1 VDRFDNMRVFAKVVE
16 SGTFAGA
23 AARLGISASM
33 VSQHVKELEERLG
46 VRLLNRT
53 TRKISLT
60 ETGRAYYE
68 RCTGLLAELE
78 ETERAVSDL
87 HSAPRGELRVNAA
100 PTFGTLHLAP
110 AIADFA
116 ARYSAISVELMLS
129 DHMADMIEERFDVA
143 VQIGQLPD
151 SSLIARQLALCRL
164 VVCGAPSYFA
174 RYGVPHTPADL
185 AMHNCL
191 TIVTEVSYYRTW
203 HLVAADGAALNVT
216 PVGNLRTNAAAVLK
230 VAALAGQGVA
240 YLPTYLVGDALQS
253 GALVTVLDDYLA
265 PPLPV
270 RALYPH
276 NRHLSAKVRV
286 FVDFL
291 AERFGQEPPWDSRR
305 RANDGAAAGHVS
317 EASK

>member
-1 VDRFDNMRVFAKVVE
+1 VDRFDNMQVFAKVVE
-16 SGTFAGA
+16 SGSFAAA

-33 VSQHVKELEERLG
+33 VSQHVKDLEERLG

-53 TRKISLT
+53 TRKVSLT

-68 RCTGLLAELE
+68 RCAGLLAELE
-78 ETERAVSDL
+78 EIERAVSDM
-87 HSAPRGELRVNAA
+87 HSAPRGELRVNSS
-100 PTFGTLHLAP
+100 PTFGILHLAP
-110 AIADFA
+110 AVADFT
-116 ARYSAISVELMLS
+116 ARYSEISVELMLS

-164 VVCGAPSYFA
+164 VVCGAPDYFA
-174 RYGVPHTPADL
+174 RHGIPHAPADL
-185 AMHNCL
+185 ATHNCL
-191 TIVTEVSYYRTW
+191 TIVTGISYYRTW
-203 HLVAADGAALNVT
+203 HLVAADGTALNIT
-216 PVGNLRTNAAAVLK
+216 PIGNLRTNSAAALK

-270 RALYPH
+270 RAVYPH

-291 AERFGQEPPWDSRR
+291 AARFGHEPPWDNWE
-305 RANDGAAAGHVS
+305 RAQGDAAVIAAV
-317 EASK
+317 